1 MSDAD
6 GAGMVEASARL
17 FIAVTPPPEVLEALG
32 LARRELEGRGLPR
45 LRWVAPERL
54 HLTLKFLGQTPPD
67 RIDDVAA
74 AMEESAAALAP
85 IELRLAEWG
94 TFGGRGGR
102 APRVLWVGLSG
113 EVEALV
119 GCAEAVDAALSA
131 RGFEPEPRPFRP
143 HLTLARVPDR
153 ASAEDRAAV
162 ARAVAEAPEPTT
174 PAFRVTALDLV
185 RSHLG
190 GGAARYEALRR
201 APLGPS

>member
-6 GAGMVEASARL
+6 GAGMVEAGARL
-17 FIAVTPPPEVLEALG
+17 FIAVTPPPEVVEALG
-32 LARRELEGRGLPR
+32 HARRALERRGLPR

-54 HLTLKFLGQTPPD
+54 HLTLKFLGQTPVN
-67 RIDDVAA
+67 RIDDVAV
-74 AMEESAAALAP
+74 AMRESTAALVP

-94 TFGGRGGR
+94 TFGGRGGQ

-113 EVEALV
+113 EVDALV

-131 RGFEPEPRPFRP
+131 RGFAPEPRPFRP

-153 ASAEDRAAV
+153 ARTEDRAAV
-162 ARAVAEAPEPTT
+162 ARAVTEAPEPAT

-190 GGAARYEALRR
+190 GKSARYETLER